1 MRYAAF
7 CEGNFSDGCK
17 ILNQVQIERTI
28 IMKKNSKIVIAVI
41 AVLIALTAALA
52 IVHSATRTKVPDG
65 ALLVSCGGEKEY
77 VDLKS
82 LDTVPMQ
89 GTVVNG
95 KGEESEIDTQGVSLA
110 DVIEKAGFDPDNA
123 AAVKVTADDEFS
135 AELTGGEVNEAGKA
149 YLVCEDD
156 GSMRLVVFGDS
167 NAKRNV
173 RNVVSVDISI
183 K

>member
-1 MRYAAF
+1 M
-7 CEGNFSDGCK
+7 
-17 ILNQVQIERTI
+17 
-28 IMKKNSKIVIAVI
+28 
-41 AVLIALTAALA
+41 
-52 IVHSATRTKVPDG
+52 IVHFSSREQIPEG
-65 ALLVSCGGEKEY
+65 ALLVSCGDEKEY

-82 LDTVPMQ
+82 LDTVPVQ

-149 YLVCEDD
+149 YKAFRIASRYTFCSGRSTAE
-156 GSMRLVVFGDS
+156 
-167 NAKRNV
+167 NA
-173 RNVVSVDISI
+173 SCTL
-183 K
+183 

>member
-1 MRYAAF
+1 M
-7 CEGNFSDGCK
+7 
-17 ILNQVQIERTI
+17 
-28 IMKKNSKIVIAVI
+28 
-41 AVLIALTAALA
+41 
-52 IVHSATRTKVPDG
+52 
-65 ALLVSCGGEKEY
+65 
-77 VDLKS
+77 
-82 LDTVPMQ
+82 
-89 GTVVNG
+89 
-95 KGEESEIDTQGVSLA
+95 SLA

-173 RNVVSVDISI
+173 RDVVILEMI
-183 K
+183 KK

>member
-1 MRYAAF
+1 M
-7 CEGNFSDGCK
+7 
-17 ILNQVQIERTI
+17 
-28 IMKKNSKIVIAVI
+28 
-41 AVLIALTAALA
+41 
-52 IVHSATRTKVPDG
+52 
-65 ALLVSCGGEKEY
+65 VSCGDEKEY

-82 LDTVPMQ
+82 LDTVPVQ

-135 AELTGGEVNEAGKA
+135 AELTGGEVNEADKA

-173 RNVVSVDISI
+173 RNVVSIDITV

>member
-7 CEGNFSDGCK
+7 WEGNFSDGCK

-41 AVLIALTAALA
+41 AVLIALTAVLA
-52 IVHSATRTKVPDG
+52 IVHSATRTEVPDG
-65 ALLVSCGGEKEY
+65 ALLVSCGGENKY
-77 VDLKS
+77 VDLNS
-82 LDTVPMQ
+82 LDTVPVQ
-89 GTVVNG
+89 GSVVNG
-95 KGEESEIDTQGVSLA
+95 KGEKSDIDTQGVPLA
-110 DVIEKAGFDPDNA
+110 DVIKGAGFDPNGA

-135 AELTGGEVNEAGKA
+135 AELSGDELNEEGKA
-149 YLVCEDD
+149 YLVGEND

>member
-1 MRYAAF
+1 
-7 CEGNFSDGCK
+7 
-17 ILNQVQIERTI
+17 
-28 IMKKNSKIVIAVI
+28 MKKSSKIIIVII
-41 AVLIALTAALA
+41 AVLLALTAVLA
-52 IVHSATRTKVPDG
+52 IVHFSSREQIPEG
-65 ALLVSCGGEKEY
+65 ALLVSCGDEKEY

-82 LDTVPMQ
+82 LESVPVQ

-110 DVIEKAGFDPDNA
+110 DVIEQAGFDPDN
-123 AAVKVTADDEFS
+123 DEIS

-173 RNVVSVDISI
+173 RNVVSVDITV